1 MVSAHDP
8 ENGPGTSGPGNSR
21 PSLTRPRKPAGIAA
35 DQQVSRLVTPDTTEK
50 PGRSEYQD
58 NQPGISDKS
67 YQAKRRTPLASRSV
81 ARPATRSLTCAE
93 VTVRV
98 RSHPQ
103 VSTTRFRFVPRQCL
117 NLSKPMASPPSAD
130 CTDWESR
137 EQALGSAA
145 RCSASLTWA
154 YSASWTRRQVP
165 SFDRSRNHR

>member
-67 YQAKRRTPLASRSV
+67 YQAKRRTQHDLRRDLRRPSRYI
-81 ARPATRSLTCAE
+81 
-93 VTVRV
+93 RV
-98 RSHPQ
+98 DS
-103 VSTTRFRFVPRQCL
+103 
-117 NLSKPMASPPSAD
+117 
-130 CTDWESR
+130 
-137 EQALGSAA
+137 SAA
-145 RCSASLTWA
+145 LSSAGVADQAEPSLRVTA
-154 YSASWTRRQVP
+154 HAT
-165 SFDRSRNHR
+165 

>member
-67 YQAKRRTPLASRSV
+67 YQAKRRTRVMSWHEPVGRGSLRDAEH
-81 ARPATRSLTCAE
+81 RPARAVEEMSGRPNPCSIRTTETYRGIAYGARALWRRSARSSPGPGKP
-93 VTVRV
+93 VT
-98 RSHPQ
+98 
-103 VSTTRFRFVPRQCL
+103 
-117 NLSKPMASPPSAD
+117 
-130 CTDWESR
+130 W
-137 EQALGSAA
+137 
-145 RCSASLTWA
+145 
-154 YSASWTRRQVP
+154 RRGTGGQ
-165 SFDRSRNHR
+165 

>member
-67 YQAKRRTPLASRSV
+67 YQAKRRTRCQHAAIPMTLVHSTLCARTLATGQGSLRSV
-81 ARPATRSLTCAE
+81 
-93 VTVRV
+93 
-98 RSHPQ
+98 HPEYIDIAM
-103 VSTTRFRFVPRQCL
+103 
-117 NLSKPMASPPSAD
+117 N
-130 CTDWESR
+130 
-137 EQALGSAA
+137 
-145 RCSASLTWA
+145 
-154 YSASWTRRQVP
+154 
-165 SFDRSRNHR
+165 